1 MTAIVVTYPEGRID
15 GQARAELAETLTD
28 AVLIIECGQV
38 VPMARSGFQV
48 HFRPL
53 ANDHI
58 AIGGKLLSDQP
69 ADILHIDAI
78 VMDGHWPDADR
89 AAVIA
94 NMFAALCKAL
104 KVDAPSP
111 AWWINF
117 RVIEE
122 GSWGSRGG
130 VLSIL
135 SLLDTG
141 AFAPE
146 RAADIRASIA
156 GDAA

>member
-69 ADILHIDAI
+69 ADIR
-78 VMDGHWPDADR
+78 HWPDADR